1 MKEEQASKG
10 ANIRGSYWECNMR
23 NIKHAKKKVKQ
34 GVWEANIGQ
43 MIGIELYDWMMV
55 SRAEADLTT
64 EAGLTAQTTPHDRI
78 NVVLVTL
85 GTKTL
90 DKEYAIDYAKEL
102 KESGPNLDLDLASRV
117 FGHQKWG

>member
-1 MKEEQASKG
+1 MKDEQACKG

-85 GTKTL
+85 GTRNL
-90 DKEYAIDYAKEL
+90 DKEYSIDYAQEL
-102 KESGPNLDLDLASRV
+102 AESGPILDLDLGWKVS
-117 FGHQKWG
+117 GHQKWG